1 MKQNT
6 FIPSEFSSARS
17 ANALLSVDKLAFDR
31 GGERLF
37 SDVGFDVD
45 AGQVL
50 QIHGPN
56 GSGKTTLLRVLAGL
70 LQPSAGTV
78 RWRGRDAQARPEVW
92 RQSLAYLGHLNGIS
106 DDLTAAENLTF
117 SSVLG
122 EVAEERIE
130 VEEKALESVG
140 LDRYRHAIVRG
151 LSAGQKRR
159 LAISRLLLEH
169 KPLWLLDEPAA
180 ALDEESSGVLERC
193 IAGHLERGGIVLMTT
208 HKLITTAPSATRNLY
223 FEPCGRCSD

>member
-31 GGERLF
+31 AGQRLF

-70 LQPSAGTV
+70 LQPSAG
-78 RWRGRDAQARPEVW
+78 
-92 RQSLAYLGHLNGIS
+92 
-106 DDLTAAENLTF
+106 
-117 SSVLG
+117 
-122 EVAEERIE
+122 
-130 VEEKALESVG
+130 
-140 LDRYRHAIVRG
+140 
-151 LSAGQKRR
+151 
-159 LAISRLLLEH
+159 
-169 KPLWLLDEPAA
+169 
-180 ALDEESSGVLERC
+180 VLELAR
-193 IAGHLERGGIVLMTT
+193 LEAL
-208 HKLITTAPSATRNLY
+208 
-223 FEPCGRCSD
+223 

>member
-17 ANALLSVDKLAFDR
+17 GDALLSVDKLAFDR

-78 RWRGRDAQARPEVW
+78 RWRGKDAQARPEVW

-130 VEEKALESVG
+130 VQEKALESVG
-140 LDRYRHAIVRG
+140 SIATGTRLCAACPQDKNAGSLSPGCCWNTSRCGCSTNRRQRWTQNHPVCSNAASRG
-151 LSAGQKRR
+151 IWS
-159 LAISRLLLEH
+159 E
-169 KPLWLLDEPAA
+169 A
-180 ALDEESSGVLERC
+180 ALC
-193 IAGHLERGGIVLMTT
+193 
-208 HKLITTAPSATRNLY
+208 
-223 FEPCGRCSD
+223 